1 MIDIEIIEIEG
12 DPMRYKEFSEDIIIS
27 IYKSYEKNISSSKH
41 FYMFHLSTC
50 KIIPQLLK

>member
-27 IYKSYEKNISSSKH
+27 IYKSYEQNI
-41 FYMFHLSTC
+41 LS
-50 KIIPQLLK
+50 